1 MKILYKPF
9 ALIMGLIGAK
19 LGQRVFKSVWIQLD
33 DSEPPKPTT
42 AEASAGKVVGAAA
55 LEAATIAGIAA
66 IVDRYG
72 ALVWQ
77 YLTGVWPGDPR
88 PDPLDADK
96 RAG

>member
-9 ALIMGLIGAK
+9 GDH
-19 LGQRVFKSVWIQLD
+19 RRPDRRQLARAC
-33 DSEPPKPTT
+33 SRACGCSSTIPQPPKPTT

-72 ALVWQ
+72 ARVLQ
-77 YLTGVWPGDPR
+77 HLTGVWPGEQR
-88 PDPLDADK
+88 PDPLEAD
-96 RAG
+96 R